1 MHARRLA
8 APPHHRWLALSISC
22 WIGLQALPDPAVA
35 GPLRD
40 LLHARQEA
48 RQDAAENDMEETP
61 GTGRALR
68 GLPAGVKRLAD
79 QSYGPTAAHRYD
91 VYLPQQPVGA
101 QPMPIIF
108 MVHGGGWARG
118 DKAHAPVVE
127 NKIRHWVPQGVVLV
141 SVNYPMRPDTAP
153 EQQAREVARALA
165 AVQGRAAS
173 WGADPGRVVLMGHS
187 AGAHL
192 VALLSARPE
201 GALAEGARP
210 WLGTVCL
217 DSAAFDV
224 VRIMEGRH
232 FGLYDRAFGTDRDA
246 WIAASPL
253 HQLSRPLAPM
263 MAVCS
268 ARRAESCQ
276 QAREFAARVPAGAP
290 SVQVF
295 PVDLSHGEI
304 NATLGEPGAYTDAVA
319 RFIDQLPGWRAP
331 VTDGR
336 SSR

>member
-1 MHARRLA
+1 MHSRRLA
-8 APPHHRWLALSISC
+8 VPPRHRWLALAISW
-22 WIGLQALPDPAVA
+22 WIGLQALTAPAVA

-40 LLHARQEA
+40 LLHARQAA
-48 RQDAAENDMEETP
+48 RLDAAEQDMEEAP
-61 GTGRALR
+61 GTGRAFR

-91 VYLPQQPVGA
+91 VYLPQRPADA
-101 QPMPIIF
+101 QPMPILF

-127 NKIRHWVPQGVVLV
+127 NKVRHWVSHGVALV

-153 EQQAREVARALA
+153 DQQAREVARALT

-173 WGADPGRVVLMGHS
+173 WGADPARVVLMGHS

-201 GALAEGARP
+201 RAQVEGARP

-224 VRIMEGRH
+224 VRIMEARH
-232 FGLYDRAFGTDRDA
+232 PGLYDRAFGPDRAD
-246 WIAASPL
+246 WLAASPA
-253 HQLSRPLAPM
+253 HQLTRPVAPIL
-263 MAVCS
+263 AVCS

-276 QAREFAARVPAGAP
+276 QARDFSARVPAGAP
-290 SVQVF
+290 QVQVL

-304 NATLGEPGAYTDAVA
+304 NATLGEPGTYTDAVD
-319 RFIDQLPGWRAP
+319 RFLGGLPGWRTP
-331 VTDGR
+331 LSGGR
-336 SSR
+336 PTH

>member
-22 WIGLQALPDPAVA
+22 WIALQALPDPAVA

-91 VYLPQQPVGA
+91 VYLPQRPVGA

-153 EQQAREVARALA
+153 EQQAREVARALT

-173 WGADPGRVVLMGHS
+173 WGADPARVVLMGHS

-192 VALLSARPE
+192 IALLSAHPE
-201 GALAEGARP
+201 RAQAEGARP
-210 WLGTVCL
+210 WRGSVCL

-224 VRIMEGRH
+224 VRIMEARH
-232 FGLYDRAFGTDRDA
+232 PGLYDRAFGPDRAD
-246 WIAASPL
+246 WVAASPA
-253 HQLSRPLAPM
+253 HQLTRPAAPIL
-263 MAVCS
+263 AVCS
-268 ARRAESCQ
+268 SRRAASCQ
-276 QAREFAARVPAGAP
+276 QARDFSARMPAGAP
-290 SVQVF
+290 PVQVL
-295 PVDLSHGEI
+295 PVALSHGEI
-304 NATLGEPGAYTDAVA
+304 NATLGEPGAYTDTVD
-319 RFIDQLPGWRAP
+319 RFLDGLPGWRAP
-331 VTDGR
+331 LSDGR
-336 SSR
+336 PTR

>member
-1 MHARRLA
+1 MKTLHAAALQRRLG
-8 APPHHRWLALSISC
+8 LALSILLSAT
-22 WIGLQALPDPAVA
+22 LSATPHPAEA

-40 LLHARQEA
+40 LLRARQEA
-48 RQDAAENDMEETP
+48 RQETAEHDLEGAP
-61 GTGRALR
+61 GTDRAARAL
-68 GLPAGVKRLAD
+68 PQGVKRLPD
-79 QSYGPTAAHRYD
+79 QPYGASAAHRYD
-91 VYLPQQPVGA
+91 VYLPARPAGT
-101 QPMPIIF
+101 QPMPILF
-108 MVHGGGWARG
+108 MVHGGGWAHG
-118 DKAHAPVVE
+118 DKAHAPVVD
-127 NKIRHWVPQGVVLV
+127 NKVRHWVPQGVVLV

-331 VTDGR
+331 LTDGR